1 MEQFYVDIIKDH
13 EICVL
18 SPTISV
24 LLSVCGYGVW
34 FGMGFVGSILWQFGG
49 NMDMS
54 HPLFIVN
61 P

>member
-1 MEQFYVDIIKDH
+1 MDIIKDH